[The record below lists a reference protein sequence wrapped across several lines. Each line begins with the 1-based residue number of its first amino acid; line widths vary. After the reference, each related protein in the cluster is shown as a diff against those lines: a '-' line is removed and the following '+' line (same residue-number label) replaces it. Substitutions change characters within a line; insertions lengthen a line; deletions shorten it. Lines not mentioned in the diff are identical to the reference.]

1 MRRPSARTL
10 YLAAMAAALALPSL
24 GWLGLRGLVTAHGF
38 ETPDVSP
45 RLTAANLRSGRFQKD
60 ADTHFGHIFFGRTE
74 MLFLKNGIHDLA
86 TLGDY
91 RAGFSGHVIQGRDGW
106 LFEDSY
112 LDVAF
117 RTNHPVESAAGRRDA
132 RQAFDHFRSACAAA
146 FPDGSAPPFA
156 VLLAPS
162 KAEILRD
169 KVPAR
174 YAFFAERPAPAP
186 GEPPE
191 PYATWRAL
199 LGRNRVPFV
208 DAADLAEPG
217 ADPRTLFPYGGTHWT
232 VHYAARTVSA
242 ALAAAAP
249 ALPRPEPLPP
259 KLAPGHDDPHDRDL
273 AHLLNL
279 PVRYRRG
286 GDLHAHAAFPPAEPS
301 GRRVLLIGDSF
312 AEQVQAALV
321 RSGLYAPEDVTLFF
335 NRLPSAR
342 DFRAELARADAVL
355 FVWSAPSLA
364 GNRVRITL
372 ETLANDLV
380 PAVRPGRRYAL
391 GGSPCATDPA
401 WGLEDGGRTA
411 VLAPG
416 ASAPLELPLAG
427 IRPSAAPARA
437 AVTLF
442 AADGSVLPPL
452 SVPCEPSALT
462 NGAVLRVP
470 VVAPADAP
478 LRLTAFRLDLQ

>member
-1 MRRPSARTL
+1 MHRPSARTL

-24 GWLGLRGLVTAHGF
+24 GWLGLRGFVSAHGF
-38 ETPDVSP
+38 ETPDVTP

-60 ADTHFGHIFFGRTE
+60 AATHFEHVFFGRTE
-74 MLFLKNGIHDLA
+74 MLFLKNGLHDLA
-86 TLGDY
+86 NFGDY
-91 RAGFSGHVIQGRDGW
+91 HAGFSGHVIQGRDGW
-106 LFEDSY
+106 LFEKPY

-117 RTNHPVESAAGRRDA
+117 RTNHPIESARTQRGA
-132 RQAFDHFRSACAAA
+132 RQAFAHFRSACASA

-156 VLLAPS
+156 VVLAPS
-162 KAEILRD
+162 KAETLRN
-169 KVPAR
+169 KAPPR

-186 GEPPE
+186 RATPE
-191 PYATWRAL
+191 PYATWRTL
-199 LGRNRVPFV
+199 LAAEGVPFV
-208 DAADLAEPG
+208 DAADLADPA

-232 VHYAARTVSA
+232 VHYAARSVSA

-249 ALPRPEPLPP
+249 SLPRPEPLPP
-259 KLAPGHDDPHDRDL
+259 TLAPGPDDLRDRDL
-273 AHLLNL
+273 AHLLNV
-279 PVRYRRG
+279 PIPYRRH
-286 GDLHAHAAFPPAEPS
+286 GDLHAHAAFSTARPKGHS
-301 GRRVLLIGDSF
+301 ILVFGDSF
-312 AEQVQAALV
+312 SEQAHAALV
-321 RSGLYAPEDVTLFF
+321 RSGLYAPKDAKLFS
-335 NRLPSAR
+335 NRMPPAR
-342 DFRAELARADAVL
+342 EFRDAIARADAVL

-364 GNRVRITL
+364 GNRVRDTL
-372 ETLANDLV
+372 ETLANDLA

-391 GGSPCATDPA
+391 GGSPFAMDPA

-427 IRPSAAPARA
+427 IRKGTVPTRA

-442 AADGSVLPPL
+442 SADGAALPPL
-452 SVPCEPSALT
+452 PVPREPAALT

-470 VVAPADAP
+470 VAAPADAP